1 MKDLSYLN
9 KYLLKYK
16 YYYIIGGIF
25 ILISTAFAIVP
36 ATLIRETF
44 NLIENGFQEYNE
56 GNIDVKEEILGNV
69 LFFAIAII
77 AAAVFRGLFM
87 YMMRQTMIVA
97 SRKIEYDLK
106 NEIFFH
112 YQTLPL
118 SFYKN
123 NNTGDLMNRISE
135 DVGKVRMYLGPA
147 LMYGLNVI
155 ILMVMVIPFMFYI
168 NFNLAFYSLIPLPF
182 LVVCIYLVQ
191 NIINIRSEEIQISL
205 SNLSTYV
212 QESFSGIRL
221 IKSFVREINFENVFK
236 SKSIDY
242 KDKSV
247 NLQYVLALFFPI
259 IITLIGMSIIITVY
273 IGAIEVFEGN
283 LSIGN
288 IAEFLIYVYLL
299 TWPVTALGWITSII
313 QRASA
318 SQRRINEFLE
328 QKTDILSN
336 KKEKINLLGKIE
348 FKNVSFRY
356 PDTNIHGMKDISFKI
371 NPGESLGIIGATGSG
386 KSTIS
391 NSIMRLFDVDK
402 GKILF
407 DDIDI
412 KNLDI
417 QHFRRQIGYVPQD
430 VFLFSDTIT
439 NNILFGSESKNY
451 ENVRDAAANA
461 DLMRNINSFPEK
473 FETKIGERGITLSG
487 GQKQRISIARA
498 IIKEPKILILDDC
511 LSAVDTKTENIIL
524 ENLKKIMLNKT
535 SIIISHRISSVKLAK
550 KIIVIDDGK
559 IIETGNHK
567 NLIDKRGYYFDLYNQ
582 QLEKRK
588 RTKLIYNI
596 LILHLVKFS
605 IKTIFF

>member
-44 NLIENGFQEYNE
+44 NLIESGFQEYNE
-56 GNIDVKEEILGNV
+56 GNIYVKDEILGNV

-191 NIINIRSEEIQISL
+191 NIINIRSEEIQVSL

-212 QESFSGIRL
+212 QESFSGIRI

-247 NLQYVLALFFPI
+247 NLQFVLALFFPI

-273 IGAIEVFEGN
+273 TGAIEVFEGN

-328 QKTDILSN
+328 QQTDILSN
-336 KKEKINLLGKIE
+336 KKEKIDLLGKIE

-407 DDIDI
+407 DDTDI

-439 NNILFGSESKNY
+439 NNILFGSENKNY
-451 ENVRDAAANA
+451 ENVRDAAVNA

-524 ENLKKIMLNKT
+524 ENLKKIMLDKT

-582 QLEKRK
+582 QLEKE
-588 RTKLIYNI
+588 NMQN
-596 LILHLVKFS
+596 
-605 IKTIFF
+605 

>member
-44 NLIENGFQEYNE
+44 NLIESGFQEYNE

-328 QKTDILSN
+328 QKTDIISN
-336 KKEKINLLGKIE
+336 KKEKIDLLGKIE

-582 QLEKRK
+582 QLEKE
-588 RTKLIYNI
+588 N
-596 LILHLVKFS
+596 V
-605 IKTIFF
+605 

>member
-44 NLIENGFQEYNE
+44 NLIESGFQEYNE
-56 GNIDVKEEILGNV
+56 GKIYVKEEILGNV

-273 IGAIEVFEGN
+273 IGSIEVFEGN

-336 KKEKINLLGKIE
+336 KKEKIDLLGKIE

-582 QLEKRK
+582 QLEKE
-588 RTKLIYNI
+588 N
-596 LILHLVKFS
+596 V
-605 IKTIFF
+605 

>member
-1 MKDLSYLN
+1 
-9 KYLLKYK
+9 
-16 YYYIIGGIF
+16 
-25 ILISTAFAIVP
+25 V
-36 ATLIRETF
+36 
-44 NLIENGFQEYNE
+44 
-56 GNIDVKEEILGNV
+56 
-69 LFFAIAII
+69 
-77 AAAVFRGLFM
+77 
-87 YMMRQTMIVA
+87 
-97 SRKIEYDLK
+97 
-106 NEIFFH
+106 
-112 YQTLPL
+112 
-118 SFYKN
+118 
-123 NNTGDLMNRISE
+123 
-135 DVGKVRMYLGPA
+135 
-147 LMYGLNVI
+147 
-155 ILMVMVIPFMFYI
+155 
-168 NFNLAFYSLIPLPF
+168 
-182 LVVCIYLVQ
+182 
-191 NIINIRSEEIQISL
+191 SL

-212 QESFSGIRL
+212 QESFSGIRI

-236 SKSIDY
+236 SKSVDY

-328 QKTDILSN
+328 QQTDILSN
-336 KKEKINLLGKIE
+336 KKEKIDLLGKIE
-348 FKNVSFRY
+348 FKNVSFRH

-391 NSIMRLFDVDK
+391 NSIMRLFDVDN

-407 DDIDI
+407 DDTDI

-439 NNILFGSESKNY
+439 NNILFGSENKNY
-451 ENVRDAAANA
+451 ENVRDAAVNA

-524 ENLKKIMLNKT
+524 ENLKKIMLDKT

-582 QLEKRK
+582 QLEKE
-588 RTKLIYNI
+588 NMQN
-596 LILHLVKFS
+596 
-605 IKTIFF
+605 

>member
-44 NLIENGFQEYNE
+44 NLIESGFQEYNE
-56 GNIDVKEEILGNV
+56 GNIYVKDEILGNV

-191 NIINIRSEEIQISL
+191 NIINIRSEEIQVSL

-212 QESFSGIRL
+212 QESFSGIRI

-236 SKSIDY
+236 SKSVDY

-328 QKTDILSN
+328 QQTDILSN
-336 KKEKINLLGKIE
+336 KKEKIDLLGKIE

-407 DDIDI
+407 DDTDI

-439 NNILFGSESKNY
+439 NNILFGSENKNY
-451 ENVRDAAANA
+451 ENVRDAAVNA

-524 ENLKKIMLNKT
+524 ENLKKIMLDKT

-582 QLEKRK
+582 QLEKENMR
-588 RTKLIYNI
+588 N
-596 LILHLVKFS
+596 
-605 IKTIFF
+605 

>member
-25 ILISTAFAIVP
+25 ILISTAFAIIP

-44 NLIENGFQEYNE
+44 NLIESGFQEYNE

-328 QKTDILSN
+328 QKTDIISN

-582 QLEKRK
+582 QLEKE
-588 RTKLIYNI
+588 N
-596 LILHLVKFS
+596 V
-605 IKTIFF
+605 

>member
-1 MKDLSYLN
+1 LKDLSYLN

-44 NLIENGFQEYNE
+44 NLIESGFQEYNE
-56 GNIDVKEEILGNV
+56 GNIYVKDEILGNV

-191 NIINIRSEEIQISL
+191 NIINIRSEEIQVSL

-212 QESFSGIRL
+212 QESFSGIRI

-236 SKSIDY
+236 SKSVDY

-328 QKTDILSN
+328 QQTDILSN
-336 KKEKINLLGKIE
+336 KKEKIDLLGKIE

-407 DDIDI
+407 DDTDI

-439 NNILFGSESKNY
+439 NNILFGSENKNY
-451 ENVRDAAANA
+451 ENVRDAAVNA

-524 ENLKKIMLNKT
+524 ENLKKIMLDKT

-582 QLEKRK
+582 QLEKENMR
-588 RTKLIYNI
+588 N
-596 LILHLVKFS
+596 
-605 IKTIFF
+605 

>member
-44 NLIENGFQEYNE
+44 NLIESGFQEYNE
-56 GNIDVKEEILGNV
+56 GNIDVKEEILENV

-336 KKEKINLLGKIE
+336 KKEKIDLLGKIE

-582 QLEKRK
+582 QLEKENVR
-588 RTKLIYNI
+588 N
-596 LILHLVKFS
+596 
-605 IKTIFF
+605 